1 MIQITKEENNK
12 PLEVTGKLGDIWHTL
27 EARLNFS

>member
-1 MIQITKEENNK
+1 MIKITKEENNK
-12 PLEVTGKLGDIWHTL
+12 PVEVSGKFGDIWHTL